1 MLCFVPY
8 LEPGASKREQSQSKK
23 ENPPIFHPVASY
35 IFVVYKYSV
44 HDTSQN
50 PQPAEED
57 WPARLSSSTVT
68 EVEIVGTQ
76 GVDEK
81 AK

>member
-50 PQPAEED
+50 PQPAEE
-57 WPARLSSSTVT
+57 
-68 EVEIVGTQ
+68 G
-76 GVDEK
+76 
-81 AK
+81 